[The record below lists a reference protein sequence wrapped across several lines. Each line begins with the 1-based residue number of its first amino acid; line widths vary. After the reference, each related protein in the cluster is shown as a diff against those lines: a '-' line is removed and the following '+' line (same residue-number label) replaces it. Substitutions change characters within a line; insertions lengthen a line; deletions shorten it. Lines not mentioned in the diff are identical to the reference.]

1 MILTGVNM
9 MDKKCVLG
17 FCVMGLFCSM
27 VFSENDILWDF
38 GVVIRQ
44 PDLQN
49 NSKDVSR
56 QYPTKQKVFQ
66 AKINA
71 VIADPFIPPVRSTFP
86 PDVSDPLIY
95 KLSKKLTELTLEKNI
110 YQIGS
115 MAKKYYLK
123 KNYRYVIELLFQRDL
138 DMLSVQK
145 RSDLEYLLAG
155 AFYHTGKYKKAR
167 EQVLSLLKQ
176 TKSARLY
183 LLLAMIYESLG
194 ENNIAKENYLKLI
207 TQFPDSDYIIS
218 ARIKSRILDRH

>member
-9 MDKKCVLG
+9 IDKKCVLG
-17 FCVMGLFCSM
+17 FCMMGLFCSM
-27 VFSENDILWDF
+27 VLSENDIYWDF
-38 GVVIRQ
+38 GVVISP

-49 NSKDVSR
+49 NPKDASR
-56 QYPTKQKVFQ
+56 QNPTKQKVFQ

-86 PDVSDPLIY
+86 LDISDPSAY
-95 KLSKKLTELTLEKNI
+95 KLSKNLTELTLEKNI
-110 YQIGS
+110 YQIRS
-115 MAKKYYLK
+115 IVKKYYLK
-123 KNYRYVIELLFQRDL
+123 KNYNYVIELLYQKNL
-138 DMLSVQK
+138 DMLSEQN

-176 TKSARLY
+176 NKSARLY

-194 ENNIAKENYLKLI
+194 ENNIAKEHYLKLI
-207 TQFPDSDYIIS
+207 DQFPDSDYIIS

>member
-1 MILTGVNM
+1 M

-44 PDLQN
+44 PDLYN
-49 NSKDVSR
+49 NSEDVSR

-71 VIADPFIPPVRSTFP
+71 VISDPFIPPVLSTFS

-95 KLSKKLTELTLEKNI
+95 KLSTKLTELTLEKNI

-123 KNYRYVIELLFQRDL
+123 KNYRYVIELLFQRNL

-176 TKSARLY
+176 NKSARLY

-207 TQFPDSDYIIS
+207 TQIPASDYIIS
-218 ARIKSRILDRH
+218 ARIISRILDRH

>member
-1 MILTGVNM
+1 M

-27 VFSENDILWDF
+27 VFPENDILWDF
-38 GVVIRQ
+38 GVVIRH

-49 NSKDVSR
+49 NSKDVSH

-71 VIADPFIPPVRSTFP
+71 VIADSFIPPVRSTFP

-167 EQVLSLLKQ
+167 EQVLFLLKQ
-176 TKSARLY
+176 NKSARLY

-194 ENNIAKENYLKLI
+194 ENNIAKEHYLKLI